1 MRIRKSEPGDLARIM
16 EIYSYARE
24 FMAEHGNPNQ
34 WGPTNWPPKELI
46 AADIEA
52 GKSYVCI
59 CEPQNH
65 MEIKEE
71 IVGTFFFDYGHRIDH
86 CYDKIEDGAWIGDE
100 DYGVVHRIASDGTEK
115 GVGSYCVMWAFEKCR
130 HLRMDTHGDNKI
142 MQSMLKKLGFV
153 HCGTIYVEEDDYPR
167 LAYEK
172 I

>member
-1 MRIRKSEPGDLARIM
+1 MRVRKAEAGDLARIM
-16 EIYSYARE
+16 EIYAYARN

-46 AADIEA
+46 KSDIEA
-52 GKSYVCI
+52 GKSYVCL
-59 CEPQNH
+59 CERQNQ
-65 MEIKEE
+65 MELREE
-71 IVGTFFFDYGHRIDH
+71 IAGVFFFDYGHRIDH
-86 CYDKIEDGAWIGDE
+86 CYDKIEDGQWIGDE

-115 GVGSYCVMWAFEKCR
+115 GVGSYCVNWAFDKCR

-142 MQSMLKKLGFV
+142 MQSMLAKLGFV
-153 HCGTIYVEEDDYPR
+153 HCGTIYVQEDDYPR